1 MAISMGTSSGNLI
14 APRSVT
20 EEEESMSDQKLPP
33 NGPQEGKSAS
43 PAGGGITR
51 RGFLK
56 GAGVTA
62 AGTALLEGVQSFH
75 SQALAATHSDVK
87 EYGTEAVAIKLHVNG
102 KERTLSVEP
111 RTTLA
116 DALRIQ
122 AGMTGTKVSCDRGAC
137 SSCTVWL
144 DKVPVNSCM
153 TLALDAVG
161 HQVTTIEGLSS
172 GDQLHPVQAA
182 FVRHDAMQCGFCTP
196 GMVMSCASLLENNPH
211 PSEADVRYAVSGN
224 ICRCGT
230 YPKVFAATLDA
241 ANQMTRKA

>member
-1 MAISMGTSSGNLI
+1 
-14 APRSVT
+14 
-20 EEEESMSDQKLPP
+20 MSDHQPP
-33 NGPQEGKSAS
+33 KKEKPEPAS
-43 PAGGGITR
+43 TAPVPTGITR

-56 GAGVTA
+56 GAGITA
-62 AGTALLEGVQSFH
+62 AGTALLEGVQGF
-75 SQALAATHSDVK
+75 QREAAAATRSDVK
-87 EYGTEAVAIKLHVNG
+87 EFGAEPFPVTLHING
-102 KERTLSVEP
+102 KERALHIEP

-122 AGMTGTKVSCDRGAC
+122 LGMTGTKVSCDRGAC

-153 TLALDAVG
+153 TLAYDAVG
-161 HQVTTIEGLSS
+161 HHITTIEGISA
-172 GDQLHPVQAA
+172 DDRMHPLQAA

-196 GMVMSCASLLENNPH
+196 GMVMSCASLLEKNPH
-211 PSEADVRYAVSGN
+211 PTEADVRYAVAGN

-241 ANQMTRKA
+241 ASQMTRKA

>member
-1 MAISMGTSSGNLI
+1 
-14 APRSVT
+14 
-20 EEEESMSDQKLPP
+20 MSDHQPP
-33 NGPQEGKSAS
+33 KKEKPEPAS
-43 PAGGGITR
+43 TAPVSTGITR

-56 GAGVTA
+56 GAGITA
-62 AGTALLEGVQSFH
+62 AGTALLEGVQGF
-75 SQALAATHSDVK
+75 QREAAAATHSDVK
-87 EYGTEAVAIKLHVNG
+87 EFGAEPFPVTLHING
-102 KERTLSVEP
+102 KERALHIEP

-122 AGMTGTKVSCDRGAC
+122 LGMTGTKVSCDRGAC

-153 TLALDAVG
+153 TLAYDAVG
-161 HQVTTIEGLSS
+161 HHITTIEGISA
-172 GDQLHPVQAA
+172 DDRMHPLQAA

-196 GMVMSCASLLENNPH
+196 GMVMSCASLLEKNPH
-211 PSEADVRYAVSGN
+211 PTEADVRYAVAGN

-241 ANQMTRKA
+241 ASQMTRKA